1 MEGGIIVFNG
11 VDKVAYRDLGIQFFP
26 DLSFQCLLRGF
37 TRLDFAARKLLL
49 TLVVTITAG
58 GSVDFALFLHGV
70 ADHSGHNTNRF
81 HNVLLLD
88 SLGRPSEVPP
98 TR

>member
-37 TRLDFAARKLLL
+37 TRLDFAARKLPLAFI
-49 TLVVTITAG
+49 VAITAG
-58 GSVDFALFLHGV
+58 SGVDFAFCLHGV

-88 SLGRPSEVPP
+88 SL
-98 TR
+98 

>member
-37 TRLDFAARKLLL
+37 TRLDFAARELPSA
-49 TLVVTITAG
+49 LVLAVAAG
-58 GSVDFALFLHGV
+58 SGINFMFRLNIV
-70 ADHSGHNTNRF
+70 ADHGCNNANHF
-81 HNVLLLD
+81 HENLLNYF
-88 SLGRPSEVPP
+88 S
-98 TR
+98 